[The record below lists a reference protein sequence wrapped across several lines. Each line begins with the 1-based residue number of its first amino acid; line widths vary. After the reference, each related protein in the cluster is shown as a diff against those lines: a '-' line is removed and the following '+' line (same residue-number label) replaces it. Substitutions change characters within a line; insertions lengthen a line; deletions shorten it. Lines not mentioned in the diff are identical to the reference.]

1 MALFGL
7 GTEVSNIQNIQPLC
21 AKTVKLRKLE
31 VNFAQLVVF
40 AEYFFNSRFADKIF
54 QLIPYQLL
62 KKWIRAMLSE
72 ETRGVLFPDFSVRRL
87 LGPNGAGKTTTIS
100 IISTLMLPTD
110 GEVRLNGELLDRN
123 KIGLKKQISLITQEY
138 SLRRDMTVEEVMD
151 LHGRLFGMP
160 RSERKRKTNELLEFG
175 GLLDHRKRIARELSG
190 GMKRK
195 LMLCRALMTDP
206 KLLLLDEPTVGMD
219 PVARSHT
226 WDMIRYLIDD
236 GVSVLLTTHYIEE
249 AHSLC
254 GRVAFMSSGSIK
266 VCEKPDELIN
276 RVGSFAIDEKVDH
289 AVKSHYFTS
298 REDAAKFASGLYSY
312 YTLRDT
318 TLEDAYLQYVGKR
331 LG

>member
-1 MALFGL
+1 
-7 GTEVSNIQNIQPLC
+7 
-21 AKTVKLRKLE
+21 
-31 VNFAQLVVF
+31 
-40 AEYFFNSRFADKIF
+40 
-54 QLIPYQLL
+54 
-62 KKWIRAMLSE
+62 MLSVE
-72 ETRGVLFPDFSVRRL
+72 SLTKRFGSVTAVDNVSFEIGDGECFGL

-100 IISTLMLPTD
+100 IIATLMLPAG
-110 GEVRLNGELLDRN
+110 GEVRLHGELMDRK
-123 KIGLKKQISLITQEY
+123 KIALKRQISLITQEY
-138 SLRRDMTVEEVMD
+138 SLRRDMTVDEIMD
-151 LHGRLFGMP
+151 LHGRLYGL
-160 RSERKRKTNELLEFG
+160 SGNERKRKTDELLEFG
-175 GLLDHRKRIARELSG
+175 GLLNHRKKIARELSG

-195 LMLCRALMTDP
+195 LMLCRALMTEP

-226 WDMIRYLIDD
+226 WNMIRYLIDD

-266 VCEKPDELIN
+266 VCEKPDDLIN
-276 RVGSFAIDEKVDH
+276 KVGSFVIDEKIDH
-289 AVKSHYFTS
+289 TLQSHYFKS
-298 REDAAKFASGLYSY
+298 REEAAEFASALNSF